1 MENFK
6 RLLPLNLQFFAEP
19 NDHTHPPVDPKEPS
33 DPNNGGE
40 PEKRFSQADIDRIV
54 KERLERERKK
64 TEEALAKE
72 REEAKRK
79 ELEEANEFKSLY
91 EETKTELERL
101 RTEAQTVTLEKAKTD
116 LLVQAG
122 YTGEQLDRVR
132 KYLQGTDE
140 ASLKA
145 SLDEVKADIPPKSVG
160 VDPSAG
166 NTPNHPPKQK
176 DPADTGRSL
185 YQRLKE
191 AGKIKR

>member
-1 MENFK
+1 MKKYPN
-6 RLLPLNLQFFAEP
+6 LLPLNLQFFAEEP
-19 NDHTHPPVDPKEPS
+19 AQGYDNPPAAEPS
-33 DPNNGGE
+33 E
-40 PEKRFSQADIDRIV
+40 PQEPKVENKIPYDRFKEKVDEANELKRKLAEIEE
-54 KERLERERKK
+54 ERAK
-64 TEEALAKE
+64 KE
-72 REEAKRK
+72 REE
-79 ELEEANEFKSLY
+79 LESQNNYKQLYDTLLADTEKLKAQAEA
-91 EETKTELERL
+91 
-101 RTEAQTVTLEKAKTD
+101 ATLEKAKTD

>member
-1 MENFK
+1 MKKYPN
-6 RLLPLNLQFFAEP
+6 LLPLNLQFFAEEP
-19 NDHTHPPVDPKEPS
+19 AQGDDNPPAAEPS
-33 DPNNGGE
+33 E
-40 PEKRFSQADIDRIV
+40 PQEPKVENKIPYDRFKEKVDEANELKRKLAEIEE
-54 KERLERERKK
+54 ERAK
-64 TEEALAKE
+64 KE
-72 REEAKRK
+72 REE
-79 ELEEANEFKSLY
+79 LESQNNYKQLYDTLLADTEKLKAQAEA
-91 EETKTELERL
+91 
-101 RTEAQTVTLEKAKTD
+101 ATLEKAKTD
-116 LLVQAG
+116 LLVKAG